1 LVKEFQS
8 QYLKAKK
15 RDKPA
20 VASIIV
26 EKVREKDGRFLRRVG
41 SNSQGQIL
49 WIDIGDDR
57 AREKTCQALREGAP
71 ELRRKRKATSSGD
84 EGEETSPRSAG
95 RDSDVG
101 GGAMTSYSASVDQNT
116 SADLEEDRQAIWRGR
131 RTSSNEERKES
142 KHTNPMIRSHEPIMI
157 RPSATLLHQRIST
170 PISVDELNAQ
180 DREIYL
186 RDFLPPNPEIRRKA
200 SKPRY
205 IAASRPSYGPSL
217 PREGAAEAWPPPVVR
232 V

>member
-1 LVKEFQS
+1 
-8 QYLKAKK
+8 LKAKK

-49 WIDIGDDR
+49 WVDIGDDR

-71 ELRRKRKATSSGD
+71 ELRRKRKATSSSGD
-84 EGEETSPRSAG
+84 EEEETSPRSAG
-95 RDSDVG
+95 RDSNVR
-101 GGAMTSYSASVDQNT
+101 GGAMTSYSASIDQST
-116 SADLEEDRQAIWRGR
+116 SADLEEDRQASWRGR
-131 RTSSNEERKES
+131 RTPSNEESKES
-142 KHTNPMIRSHEPIMI
+142 NLTNPRFRSDEPTMI
-157 RPSATLLHQRIST
+157 RPSAKLLHQRIST

-200 SKPRY
+200 AKPRY
-205 IAASRPSYGPSL
+205 LAASRTSYDPSL
-217 PREGAAEAWPPPVVR
+217 AREGPADAWPPPVVR